1 MPRRARPYLYKVSGV
16 RMRHTLRTGNKSTN
30 KHATTTTTI
39 ADAAKLA
46 GNIAHA
52 SLGLSPRHPPPL
64 HPPPGMPCKL
74 RHMRLYRTHAMHADR
89 NAGAASPRY
98 AREASY
104 AAARQGRAPGHRR
117 QGRDQWPPE
126 RPRQAAEHGR
136 PFFHQTGFS
145 RENRLEGLRK

>member
-52 SLGLSPRHPPPL
+52 SLGLSPRHPPP
-64 HPPPGMPCKL
+64 
-74 RHMRLYRTHAMHADR
+74 RRLPSMAVLSFTK
-89 NAGAASPRY
+89 
-98 AREASY
+98 
-104 AAARQGRAPGHRR
+104 
-117 QGRDQWPPE
+117 
-126 RPRQAAEHGR
+126 QAFR
-136 PFFHQTGFS
+136 V
-145 RENRLEGLRK
+145 KIVWKD